1 MHNFWKE
8 HVALR
13 VTLIALA
20 FVIGMVLVIAG
31 WKMTGELKGLGIM
44 ILGILLLLVSLF
56 IYNRPYED

>member
-1 MHNFWKE
+1 MHNYWKE

-20 FVIGMVLVIAG
+20 FVLGMVLIIAG

-44 ILGILLLLVSLF
+44 IIGIILLLVSLF

>member
-1 MHNFWKE
+1 MHNYWKE

-20 FVIGMVLVIAG
+20 FVLGMVLIVAG

-44 ILGILLLLVSLF
+44 IIGIILLLLSLF